1 MKYVL
6 YPGSFDR
13 LSADPSVSNPF
24 TAPDSIVALSPYDV
38 CAAKDIVE
46 MIKEAEVFT
55 PDLKAA
61 FVINR
66 KVVNTALG
74 RDVVEK
80 AFVSTVETNDLNNQ
94 PSENLQ

>member
-1 MKYVL
+1 LVKYVL

-24 TAPDSIVALSPYDV
+24 TAPDSIVTLSPYDV

-46 MIKEAEVFT
+46 MIKVAFT